1 MKYLDQTGL
10 AYFWGKIKTYTTD
23 SIGNAVDTVGNHTI
37 NGHKINTNPVLNK
50 SDIGLSNVTNDAQVK
65 RTEMGAAN
73 GVATLGSDS
82 KIPAAQLPSYVDDVL
97 EYDNKSAFPKTGEL
111 GKIYVA
117 KDTNLTYRWSGT
129 TYVEISQSL
138 ALGET
143 SSTAYAGDKG
153 KANRAAI
160 SSLPDHI
167 VSNVFINTAEITSDK
182 IPLHVSRSEKK
193 GLNYAAAVD
202 GIYNLLSAT
211 ASTAGLMSAT
221 DKSRTNSLWTSALAS
236 IAVDPVTLAT
246 NAAGNQGTV
255 TLKLAKVAGGSATNV
270 PFKVTIPLATGSAN
284 GVMSSA
290 DKTKLDALMTGDEF
304 ESQLGKYL
312 PLAGGTLSGELY
324 VKASSTNKNSSV
336 RIGVDSHDL
345 GSVAITD
352 KNNKETIIL
361 SAGFGLNFVNTPEK
375 GYITVDTQGASNKF
389 FASDGSLQI
398 ITSLSNQ
405 TIDEMCV

>member
-304 ESQLGKYL
+304 ESQFGKYL

-336 RIGVDSHDL
+336 RIGVDSNDL